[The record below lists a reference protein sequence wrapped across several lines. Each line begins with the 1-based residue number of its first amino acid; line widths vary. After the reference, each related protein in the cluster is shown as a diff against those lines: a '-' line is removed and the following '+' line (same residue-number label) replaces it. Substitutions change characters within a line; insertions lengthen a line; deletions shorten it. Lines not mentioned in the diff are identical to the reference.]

1 MAMNARNG
9 TGSMGLRTLLA
20 AAGLGG
26 AAVLGGLMGGC
37 ETNATTGRNQF
48 IMMSWAQEAQ
58 LGAEAQPQ
66 LVQEMGGEVSR
77 ADLRQYVTEVG
88 QKLAATT
95 AQDDPNLPSLPWE
108 FTLLD
113 SDVINAF
120 ALPGGKVF
128 MSRGLA
134 QMMTNEAQ
142 LAGVLGH
149 EIGHVTARHGNERF
163 SRAAGA
169 QLGLGVLGVA
179 VGSGAEA
186 QMISDLAGQATEL
199 ALLGY
204 SRSQEL
210 ESDKLGM
217 EYMARAGYNPAAQ
230 RDVMEI
236 LLKAAGSGGQPEF
249 FSTHPHP
256 ESRIAQINDLLV
268 GKYSHTQNNPQY
280 KLGEQEF
287 RQRFLSKLALAYP
300 SQGTPRFDPEEARRQ
315 REVAMR
321 EAGVTE
327 HAGCDDACGH

>member
-1 MAMNARNG
+1 MTKNG
-9 TGSMGLRTLLA
+9 NGAGSVGVRGLLA
-20 AAGLGG
+20 SVGVCGAALLGG
-26 AAVLGGLMGGC
+26 C
-37 ETNATTGRNQF
+37 QTNPTTGRTQV
-48 IMMSWAQEAQ
+48 ILMSWEEETQ
-58 LGAEAQPQ
+58 LGAQAQPQ
-66 LVQEMGGEVSR
+66 LVQEMGGAVSR
-77 ADLRQYVTEVG
+77 ADLRDYVTEVG
-88 QKLAATT
+88 RKMAATT
-95 AQDDPNLPSLPWE
+95 GRDDPNLANLPWE

-134 QMMTNEAQ
+134 QLMTNEAQ

-149 EIGHVTARHGNERF
+149 EIGHVTARHTNERF

-169 QLGLGVLGVA
+169 QIGLGVLGIA
-179 VGSGAEA
+179 IGGGTDA
-186 QMISDLAGQATEL
+186 QTINQLAGQATEL
-199 ALLGY
+199 ALLSY
-204 SRSQEL
+204 NRAQEL
-210 ESDKLGM
+210 ESDRLGM
-217 EYMARAGYNPAAQ
+217 EYMARVGYNPAAQ

-236 LLKAAGSGGQPEF
+236 LLKASGGSGQPEF

-268 GKYSHTQNNPQY
+268 GRYAHTQNNPQY

-287 RQRFLSKLALAYP
+287 RQRFLNKLAQAYP
-300 SQGTPRFDPEEARRQ
+300 SRGVPRFDPEEAQRQ

-327 HAGCDDACGH
+327 HIGCDESCGH